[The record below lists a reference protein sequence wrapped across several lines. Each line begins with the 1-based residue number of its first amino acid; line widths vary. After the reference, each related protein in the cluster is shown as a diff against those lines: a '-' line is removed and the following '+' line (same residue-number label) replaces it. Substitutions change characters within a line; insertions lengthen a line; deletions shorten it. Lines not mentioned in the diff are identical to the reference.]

1 MNIKIQEKR
10 KTILSLWLPNFLL
23 TSKFAAKIFLKATR
37 PSMENI
43 QMAQVDPEKIDSS
56 LEEQLEKQSESN
68 LKSLENT
75 ANFSQEDIQ
84 NARACMA
91 ALKKYIKKH
100 GHFTLVE
107 VSSADTYVRIRV

>member
-1 MNIKIQEKR
+1 MSESLGQRLQKFRKR
-10 KTILSLWLPNFLL
+10 AKSDLKLL
-23 TSKFAAKIFLKATR
+23 T
-37 PSMENI
+37 
-43 QMAQVDPEKIDSS
+43 
-56 LEEQLEKQSESN
+56 
-68 LKSLENT
+68 NT

-100 GHFTLVE
+100 ELFTLVE

>member
-1 MNIKIQEKR
+1 
-10 KTILSLWLPNFLL
+10 
-23 TSKFAAKIFLKATR
+23 
-37 PSMENI
+37 
-43 QMAQVDPEKIDSS
+43 MAQANPESIDPLSK
-56 LEEQLEKQSESN
+56 EQLKEQLKQQSKAD
-68 LKSLENT
+68 LKLLDNT
-75 ANFSQEDIQ
+75 ANFSKEEIQ